1 MNSLK
6 TMLLVAVLASVAYG
20 VYVTI
25 NSPAATPPPGAPED
39 WQSAPPSISLP
50 ESMDETPGF
59 SLGGPS
65 ANPPSGVSPSP
76 AAPPAAPPTGPPT
89 GPRELAAP
97 ASISADMPAPPFQPA
112 PLPPAVR
119 TDFAPP
125 AAQAP
130 LGGPAASEVTAPVA
144 ESPSGQIAPVPSP
157 ASQANAYP
165 GMAAPL
171 PAVGKP
177 AVAAPTAASQRPR
190 ADEIRPEFS
199 SFLASARRDLDQG
212 RFAEALAILSA
223 RYGEP
228 DQTEAEVAALTAL
241 LDQVAGSV
249 IYSTDHWLQPAR
261 VVRPGET
268 LRQIADEYKV
278 PWELLAKING
288 IRDPQT
294 LTAGRELKVVRGPFR
309 AVVNLDSHEMVLWL
323 EDLYAGRFPVGV
335 GTEPPKLEGKF
346 TVREK
351 MTEPVYHGPAGRV
364 IAAGDPMNPLGKL
377 RIGLNESVA
386 IHGTNDPARIGS
398 TGGPGAVCLGDRD
411 IDDVFDILS
420 VGSQVVIRR

>member
-65 ANPPSGVSPSP
+65 AIPPSGVSPSP
-76 AAPPAAPPTGPPT
+76 TGPPA
-89 GPRELAAP
+89 GPRERAAP

-119 TDFAPP
+119 TDIAPP
-125 AAQAP
+125 TAKAP
-130 LGGPAASEVTAPVA
+130 LGGPAASEVAAPAAENPPGQVA
-144 ESPSGQIAPVPSP
+144 PAPAP

-171 PAVGKP
+171 PAIGKP

-199 SFLASARRDLDQG
+199 RFLARARRDHDQG
-212 RFAEALAILSA
+212 RFAEALAIRSA

-278 PWELLAKING
+278 PGNCWRRSTASATP
-288 IRDPQT
+288 RRS
-294 LTAGRELKVVRGPFR
+294 TAGRELKVVRGPFR

-323 EDLYAGRFPVGV
+323 EDL
-335 GTEPPKLEGKF
+335 
-346 TVREK
+346 
-351 MTEPVYHGPAGRV
+351 
-364 IAAGDPMNPLGKL
+364 
-377 RIGLNESVA
+377 
-386 IHGTNDPARIGS
+386 
-398 TGGPGAVCLGDRD
+398 
-411 IDDVFDILS
+411 
-420 VGSQVVIRR
+420 IRRSFPSRRGYRATQVGG